1 MINIF
6 GKINMLLIL
15 LKNSLNASD
24 LMLVDDT
31 IHLLVDDT
39 IHLSEDILNN
49 RP

>member
-31 IHLLVDDT
+31 IHL
-39 IHLSEDILNN
+39 SEDILNN